1 MNINIRGILLYFKLA
16 QLIQKHTRRNSMR
29 NIICF
34 HNPEEM
40 NGYLSNWYLSDFEY
54 DGIKFSSL
62 EQYMMY
68 KKAEVFGDREISNEI
83 LSTDNVG
90 KIKALG
96 REVKNYNDTVWN
108 GIRQIIVYEGLYAKF
123 SQNSELKEKLLA
135 TEADILAEAAASDI
149 IWGIGLSMTDEDRFD
164 MSKWRGQN
172 LMGFSLMEV
181 RNRLKKGR

>member
-1 MNINIRGILLYFKLA
+1 
-16 QLIQKHTRRNSMR
+16 MR

-34 HNPEEM
+34 HNPDEE
-40 NGYLSNWYLSDFEY
+40 NAYLSNWYMSDFEY

-68 KKAEVFGDREISNEI
+68 KKAEVFSDDETAKKI
-83 LSTDNVG
+83 LNTNDPG
-90 KIKALG
+90 KIKSLG

-108 GIRQIIVYEGLYAKF
+108 GVRQVIVYEGLYAKF
-123 SQNSELKEKLLA
+123 SQNEELKEKLLA
-135 TEADILAEAAASDI
+135 TGEDILAEASGTDL
-149 IWGIGLSMTDEDRFD
+149 IWGIGLSMTDEQRFD

-181 RNRLKKGR
+181 RNRLKKR